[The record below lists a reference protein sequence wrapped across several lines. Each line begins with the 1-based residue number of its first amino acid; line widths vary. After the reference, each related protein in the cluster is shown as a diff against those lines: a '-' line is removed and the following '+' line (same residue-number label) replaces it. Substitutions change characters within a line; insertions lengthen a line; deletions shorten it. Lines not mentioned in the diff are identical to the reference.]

1 MVLRFFL
8 QVQNSFN
15 AKDIAQAQSV
25 IRGKKKEEQKNS
37 IANQTRITPDIIH
50 WVVPLP
56 QKTEENAI
64 DQTHKN
70 MVTACVVW

>member
-25 IRGKKKEEQKNS
+25 TRGQKKESHMTLYIEWYHFPENRGK
-37 IANQTRITPDIIH
+37 RH
-50 WVVPLP
+50 
-56 QKTEENAI
+56 
-64 DQTHKN
+64 
-70 MVTACVVW
+70 

>member
-1 MVLRFFL
+1 VVLRFFL

-37 IANQTRITPDIIH
+37 MANQLESHLTLYIE
-50 WVVPLP
+50 W
-56 QKTEENAI
+56 
-64 DQTHKN
+64 
-70 MVTACVVW
+70 